1 MAVRGLRG
9 AITVDADDPAEILRR
24 TTQLLTVLFERNAL
38 TRDTVISIFFT
49 ATKDLRTV
57 APAAAARAMGLTEV
71 PLMCGQ
77 EMDVEGSLERCIRL
91 LAHVETERP
100 RSELRHAF
108 LRGATRLRP
117 ELAEPGDE
125 ALS

>member
-9 AITVDADDPAEILRR
+9 AITVDADDPAEILQR
-24 TTQLLTVLFERNAL
+24 TTQLLTVLFERNGLA
-38 TRDTVISIFFT
+38 RDCVISLFFT
-49 ATKDLRTV
+49 ATRDLRTV

-100 RSELRHAF
+100 PSELRHAF
-108 LRGATRLRP
+108 LRDATRLRP
-117 ELAEPGDE
+117 ELVEPGDE
-125 ALS
+125 AL